1 MFKLGV
7 VTFTALVNETNQ
19 YLATTTS
26 STLTIIH
33 QNIQTGG
40 DPIII
45 TSKGEQFALAKHI
58 KYINLLVDYENQIFI
73 NGYVDMLK
81 ITDFP
86 RQIYWDGEL
95 SETIDLNH
103 IYDNTYYRNFYIE
116 YLTEKIE
123 IDADTLDIT
132 YITPINKIKI
142 IKFTPKTGIKA
153 ITFNKIYPLTVMTK
167 GLKIGL
173 GNYLINIISDINT
186 DDRHYLELINSK
198 PIDNN
203 TTCGALISVN
213 EIIKINDL
221 EGIELKKYNSN
232 PFV

>member
-1 MFKLGV
+1 MNSIQFYTPIPFTPILPILSYGSEIIEYSSNNSDIATINSNGLITMFKLGV
-7 VTFTALVNETNQ
+7 VTFTALVNESNQ

-103 IYDNTYYRNFYIE
+103 IYNNTYI
-116 YLTEKIE
+116 
-123 IDADTLDIT
+123 
-132 YITPINKIKI
+132 
-142 IKFTPKTGIKA
+142 
-153 ITFNKIYPLTVMTK
+153 
-167 GLKIGL
+167 
-173 GNYLINIISDINT
+173 
-186 DDRHYLELINSK
+186 
-198 PIDNN
+198 
-203 TTCGALISVN
+203 
-213 EIIKINDL
+213 
-221 EGIELKKYNSN
+221 
-232 PFV
+232 